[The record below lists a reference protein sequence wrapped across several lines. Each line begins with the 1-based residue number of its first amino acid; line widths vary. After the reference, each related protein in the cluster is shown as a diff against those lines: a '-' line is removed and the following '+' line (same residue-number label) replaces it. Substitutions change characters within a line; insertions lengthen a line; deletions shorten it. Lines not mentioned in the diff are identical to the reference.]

1 MKFWTIYSNQIL
13 LPNLL
18 PDSLHLPIYPTLCCP
33 ILSLESRQA
42 KKEIKA
48 NKPELFLKKKKL
60 KNHEIPTLPC
70 TYTQLLPNST

>member
-1 MKFWTIYSNQIL
+1 MKFWTIYSNQFL

-33 ILSLESRQA
+33 ILSLENRQA
-42 KKEIKA
+42 KKESKA

-60 KNHEIPTLPC
+60 KNHEITHTSMHIHTTAPK
-70 TYTQLLPNST
+70 